1 MSASPVNLAQD
12 RVSQFLEGVRRSRR
26 EILTPEGV
34 ALPVDLADH
43 GERAVA
49 LLIDLVVWLCVTALL
64 YLALIALVVE
74 GKAVEVAVTLILFIA
89 FIVRNAYFV
98 YFELAW
104 QGATPG
110 KRVAGL
116 RVIDRRGGPL
126 TPSAVFARNLTREVE
141 MFLPAGLLLTL
152 GAGAD
157 SFEKLSILAWVGLF
171 TALPLFNRD
180 RMRGGDF
187 IAGTIVIA
195 IPKRM
200 LLADLV
206 EQRSRYNFT
215 APQLDAYGAFE
226 LQVLEELLRRP
237 RSAETTILL
246 TDVCSKICAKIEWPT
261 PVPPADVVSFLTEF
275 YSAQRAFL
283 ERERLFGRHREDK
296 GAASR

>member
-1 MSASPVNLAQD
+1 MSAVHDKVA
-12 RVSQFLEGVRRSRR
+12 RFLEGVPRNRR

-34 ALPVDLADH
+34 LLPIDLADH

-49 LLIDLVVWLCVTALL
+49 LVIDLFIWLCVTALL
-64 YLALIALVVE
+64 YVAIIALLVQ
-74 GKAVEVAVTLILFIA
+74 GIAVEVAVTLILFIA
-89 FIVRNAYFV
+89 FIVRNLYFV

-110 KRVAGL
+110 KWINGL

-141 MFLPAGLLLTL
+141 MFLPAGVLLSIGT
-152 GAGAD
+152 GGNNW
-157 SFEKLSILAWVGLF
+157 EKLALLSWLGLF

-187 IAGTIVIA
+187 IAGTVVIA

-206 EQRSRYNFT
+206 ESHNRYKFSSR
-215 APQLDAYGAFE
+215 QLAAYGAFE
-226 LQVLEELLRRP
+226 LQILEELLRRP
-237 RSAETTILL
+237 RSAQTAALL
-246 TDVCSKICAKIEWPT
+246 AEVCSKICAKIAWPT
-261 PVPPADVVSFLTEF
+261 PIPATEVVSFLTEF
-275 YSAQRAFL
+275 YSAERAFL

-296 GAASR
+296 NSRPE